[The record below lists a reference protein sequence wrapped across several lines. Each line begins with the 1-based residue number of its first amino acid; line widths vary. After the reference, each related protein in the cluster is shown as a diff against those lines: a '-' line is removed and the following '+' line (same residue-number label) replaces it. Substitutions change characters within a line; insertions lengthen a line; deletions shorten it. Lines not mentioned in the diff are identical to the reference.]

1 MHTRRLL
8 AGPLAAIAATSIAPS
23 ANCQP
28 ITQQQRPNIIL
39 FLVDDM
45 GWQDTSVPFDTVKSA
60 LNTRFHTPSMERLVK
75 RGTKFTQAYACS
87 ISSPSRCSLMTGM
100 NQARHCVTNWTFG
113 YNTATD
119 EADTALIIPKWNVNG
134 IQPVAGIEH
143 SAEATSFVQLLNESG
158 YRTIHVG
165 KGHFGSIGTPSA
177 NPSNYGFDINIAGH
191 AAGGLA
197 SYLGEERYGHDS
209 LGRPTSRFSVP
220 GLEKYWD
227 TNTFVTEALT
237 LEAIAALDS
246 IRISDPDVP
255 FFLYMSHYAVHVPI
269 QPDQRFIQKYIDAG
283 LDPLEAAYASLIE
296 GMDKSLGDL
305 LDYIEQHDL
314 ADNTIVIFMS
324 DNGGLSALGRTP
336 PLGHQ
341 NAPLRSGKGS
351 AYEGGIREPMIVS
364 WPGVTEGGSEIKD
377 YIIIEDFFPTILEMA
392 GITGYDI
399 PQIVDG
405 QSFVPLLKDSTATG
419 HARERALVWNTPN
432 IWISGNYRDH
442 GIGATAAIRKGNYK
456 LIYWYVDGRKEL
468 YDLSRDLGEQHDISV
483 SYPEIVRAL
492 SSQLADY
499 LRGAGAQRPFYKT
512 TGKPCPWPDEV

>member
-1 MHTRRLL
+1 MHTQRLL
-8 AGPLAAIAATSIAPS
+8 TAPLATLAAASLATT

-28 ITQQQRPNIIL
+28 VRQQERPNIIL

-45 GWQDTSVPFDTVKSA
+45 GWQDTSVPFDTVKSP
-60 LNTRFHTPSMERLVK
+60 LNAKFHTPSMERLAK

-100 NQARHCVTNWTFG
+100 NQARHRVTNWTFG

-119 EADTALIIPKWNVNG
+119 EPDTTLIIPKWNVNG

-143 SAEATSFVQLLNESG
+143 SAEATSFVQLLNDSG

-209 LGRPTSRFSVP
+209 LGHPTSRFSVP

-227 TNTFVTEALT
+227 SHTFVTEALT
-237 LEAIAALDS
+237 LEATAALDS
-246 IRISDPDVP
+246 IRNSDPGVP

-283 LDPLEAAYASLIE
+283 LDPLEAAYATLIE

-305 LDYIEQHDL
+305 LDYLEHHDL

-324 DNGGLSALGRTP
+324 DNGGLAALGRTP
-336 PLGHQ
+336 PLGTQ

-364 WPGVTEGGSEIKD
+364 WPGVTEGNTEIKD

-392 GITGYDI
+392 GITRYDV
-399 PQIVDG
+399 PQFIDG
-405 QSFVPLLKDSTATG
+405 QSFVPLLKNSTATG
-419 HARERALVWNTPN
+419 LSRQRALIWNTPN
-432 IWISGNYRDH
+432 TWISGDYRDQ
-442 GIGATAAIRKGNYK
+442 GIGATAAIRKGDYK

-468 YDLSRDLGEQHDISV
+468 YNLSLDLSEQHDIST
-483 SYPEIVRAL
+483 SNPEIVHAL
-492 SSQLADY
+492 SLQLGAN
-499 LRGAGAQRPFYKT
+499 LRNAGAQRPSYRA
-512 TGKPCPWPDEV
+512 TGKPCPWPDEI